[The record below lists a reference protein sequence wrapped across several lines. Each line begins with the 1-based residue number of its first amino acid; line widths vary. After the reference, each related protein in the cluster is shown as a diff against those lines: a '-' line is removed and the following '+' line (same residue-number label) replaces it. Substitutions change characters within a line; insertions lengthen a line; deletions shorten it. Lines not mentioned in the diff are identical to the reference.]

1 MEIILSYVSF
11 ISLTISMYISIWN
24 LISSKTTIR
33 RIKFFYFFLIL
44 GIVSILLDIYW
55 QGKFF

>member
-1 MEIILSYVSF
+1 MEMILLYVSF
-11 ISLTISMYISIWN
+11 TSLTISMYINIWN

-33 RIKFFYFFLIL
+33 RTKFFLIL
-44 GIVSILLDIYW
+44 GIVSILLDIYC

>member
-1 MEIILSYVSF
+1 MEMILSYVSF
-11 ISLTISMYISIWN
+11 ISLTISMYINIWN
-24 LISSKTTIR
+24 LISSKTTIKR
-33 RIKFFYFFLIL
+33 TKLFYFFLIL

>member
-1 MEIILSYVSF
+1 MEMILLYVSF
-11 ISLTISMYISIWN
+11 TSLTISMYINIWN

-33 RIKFFYFFLIL
+33 RTKFFYFFLIL
-44 GIVSILLDIYW
+44 GIVSILLDIYC

>member
-1 MEIILSYVSF
+1 MEMILLYVSF
-11 ISLTISMYISIWN
+11 ISLTISMYINIWN

-33 RIKFFYFFLIL
+33 RTKFFYFFLIL